1 MKEDDRVTRTLVN
14 SNVQLWGPG
23 AEEELA
29 NSHVSSITRATGP
42 SGHSNSLS
50 TVTML

>member
-1 MKEDDRVTRTLVN
+1 MEEDDRVTDTLIN
-14 SNVQLWGPG
+14 SNVQLRGLG
-23 AEEELA
+23 AKEELA
-29 NSHVSSITRATGP
+29 NSHIPSITRATGP